1 MSKRHPFR
9 LLLALLAVFA
19 LVASACSDDSE
30 SEDSGSAADSSEDG
44 GDDSGSAEGELSGL
58 FEVADGTC
66 DEVGVP
72 SGSYFR
78 MVEAGGAVED
88 GPFIPN
94 GDSTCADTTLTL
106 LAPGTDG
113 GLITGEHQP
122 APDPAFDDA
131 GAALADSIIAP
142 LPFFGLAFG
151 VATEATDAE
160 SGDDLPAPTVTAADG
175 VLSGDVSA
183 FVAYYGGEV
192 FNQGAPKPGGDEPGP
207 IGTYD
212 ADTGEYVLEWSS
224 QIVGGAFN
232 DFTGV
237 WHLEGAFAAG

>member
-1 MSKRHPFR
+1 MSKKHPFR

-19 LVASACSDDSE
+19 LVASACGDDSDSDDS
-30 SEDSGSAADSSEDG
+30 GT
-44 GDDSGSAEGELSGL
+44 AEGELSGL

-66 DEVGVP
+66 DDAGVP
-72 SGSYFR
+72 AGSYFR
-78 MVEAGGAVED
+78 MVEAGGSVED
-88 GPFIPN
+88 GPFIAN
-94 GDSTCADTTLTL
+94 GDSTCAADTTFTL
-106 LAPGTDG
+106 LAAGVDG
-113 GLITGEHQP
+113 GLLTGEQQP

-131 GAALADSIIAP
+131 GAALADGVIAP
-142 LPFFGLAFG
+142 IPFFGQAFAA
-151 VATEATDAE
+151 ATEATDVE

-183 FVAYYGGEV
+183 FFAYWGNEV

-212 ADTGEYVLEWSS
+212 AETGDYVLEWSS

-237 WHLEGAFAAG
+237 WHLEGTFAAG